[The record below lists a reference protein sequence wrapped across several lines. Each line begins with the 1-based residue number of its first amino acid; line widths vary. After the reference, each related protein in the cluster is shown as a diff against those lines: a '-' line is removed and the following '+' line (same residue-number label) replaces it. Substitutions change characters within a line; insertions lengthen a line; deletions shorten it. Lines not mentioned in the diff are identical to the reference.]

1 MRCID
6 KYEIYNDDEIVDD
19 EGGNSD
25 DVVELEEDFSIED
38 VLVVVYEEGKKKD
51 GDGVMIKFELMYE
64 EIWIFEKD
72 GINLFDDCICIK
84 WYGKGLKKWFENI
97 KVKVKIRGV
106 VNCYIVFVKQEVFVE
121 DVLEVLMGDDIF

>member
-1 MRCID
+1 
-6 KYEIYNDDEIVDD
+6 
-19 EGGNSD
+19 
-25 DVVELEEDFSIED
+25 
-38 VLVVVYEEGKKKD
+38 
-51 GDGVMIKFELMYE
+51 MIKFELMYE

-121 DVLEVLMGDDIF
+121 DVLEVLIGDDIFQICQSLLEDFGDFLEFGKNVSIMKISIVEFVVSIGLDGRDMIEELDV